1 MAAMNGGRVY
11 AIWTSAGAWTAGK
24 SVELAKSGAYPA
36 LTSLADGS
44 VLAAWEENG
53 SIMTRPLAKNLTADQ
68 TARSG
73 DHSQR

>member
-1 MAAMNGGRVY
+1 MAIAMNGGRVY
-11 AIWTSAGAWTAGK
+11 AIWTSAGAWTGK

-53 SIMTRPLAKNLTADQ
+53 SL
-68 TARSG
+68 
-73 DHSQR
+73 